1 MVKQAIKLHN
11 LIQVL
16 NEWYPNELAEEWDQN
31 GIHFG
36 TPEASINRVLVTLDI
51 RPNVVAEAISKN
63 IDTIIV
69 HHPPLFKPIQR
80 FDMRHQ
86 DVQMYAQLIKHDI
99 NVFAMHTNFDA
110 AHNGMNDWLANK
122 LGLTQIESLVSPENT
137 DTVNTPSIGRV
148 GQWETALTRD
158 EVIALIKHQFNR
170 SVLTVIEQE
179 PKKTYQ
185 KVGIVGGA
193 GSSFMQAAIQQQVDL
208 FITGDISY
216 HQGHDF
222 YDANFMT
229 IDAGHYIESIFV
241 PGLTESIQQ
250 LVEERQ
256 WDIKVIASQEDT
268 NPFTF
273 L

>member
-1 MVKQAIKLHN
+1 MVKQAIKLQE

-16 NEWYPNELAEEWDQN
+16 NEWYPKELAEEWDQN

-36 TPEASINRVLVTLDI
+36 TPEAPVKRLLVTLDV
-51 RPNVVAEAISKN
+51 RPNVVAEAISQKV
-63 IDTIIV
+63 DTIIV

-110 AHNGMNDWLANK
+110 AHNGMNDWLAES
-122 LGLTQIESLVSPENT
+122 LDLTKIESLISQEET
-137 DTVNTPSIGRV
+137 DTAPSIGRI
-148 GQWETALTRD
+148 GQWETALSRE
-158 EVIALIKHQFNR
+158 EVIALVKQQFNR
-170 SVLTVIEQE
+170 DVLTVIERE

-193 GSSFMQAAIQQQVDL
+193 GSSFIQAAIQQQVDL

-222 YDANFMT
+222 YDTNFMT

-241 PGLTESIQQ
+241 PGLTETIQQ
-250 LVEERQ
+250 LVEKRQ
-256 WDIKVIASQEDT
+256 WDIEVIASQENT
-268 NPFTF
+268 NPFNF